1 MKKLFTTSLLIL
13 SMIFLIGCGSK
24 GESKHF
30 GLSVFGLEKF
40 SGLDK
45 PEDNIKINLN
55 GKVQDLSLPIYL
67 DKNRYLIPISE
78 IIKNNNGEFKIEDDF
93 LNIKF
98 ENKDIKV
105 NLKDN
110 TWTNLSKEESEA
122 NKFKIDPIIKDDTV
136 YMSLIDFANMFDLKS
151 RWN

>member
-1 MKKLFTTSLLIL
+1 MKKAFTSVIV
-13 SMIFLIGCGSK
+13 
-24 GESKHF
+24 

-78 IIKNNNGEFKIEDDF
+78 IIKNNNGEFKIEDDS

-98 ENKDIKV
+98 ENKDINYGFQYNYV
-105 NLKDN
+105 EFNHEGSNRRGFIPLN
-110 TWTNLSKEESEA
+110 ELN
-122 NKFKIDPIIKDDTV
+122 
-136 YMSLIDFANMFDLKS
+136 
-151 RWN
+151 

>member
-24 GESKHF
+24 GENKNF

-67 DKNRYLIPISE
+67 DKNRYLIPIRE
-78 IIKNNNGEFKIEDDF
+78 IINNNNGEFKIEDDS

-98 ENKDIKV
+98 DN
-105 NLKDN
+105 NLRRSSFERYCN
-110 TWTNLSKEESEA
+110 HRCWCSRLFHSQR
-122 NKFKIDPIIKDDTV
+122 II
-136 YMSLIDFANMFDLKS
+136 
-151 RWN
+151 

>member
-24 GESKHF
+24 GENKNF

-67 DKNRYLIPISE
+67 DKI
-78 IIKNNNGEFKIEDDF
+78 
-93 LNIKF
+93 
-98 ENKDIKV
+98 DI
-105 NLKDN
+105 
-110 TWTNLSKEESEA
+110 
-122 NKFKIDPIIKDDTV
+122 
-136 YMSLIDFANMFDLKS
+136 
-151 RWN
+151 